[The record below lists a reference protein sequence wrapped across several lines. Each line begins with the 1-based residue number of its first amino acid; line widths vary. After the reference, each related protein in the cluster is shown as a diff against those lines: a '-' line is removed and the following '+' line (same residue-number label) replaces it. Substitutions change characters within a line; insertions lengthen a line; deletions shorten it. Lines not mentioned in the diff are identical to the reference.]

1 MLSISIL
8 GIKDDIDKL
17 KSIDDLKP
25 NYIHLDI
32 MDGLFVSNSVDMSDL
47 PLMNTPKDIHL
58 MVENVKKY
66 VDIYKKYQPEYM
78 TFHLEVNN
86 DIDEIIDYIHSLN
99 IKVGLSIK
107 PSTPVKELSKYLD
120 KVDLILVMSVEPG
133 QGGQSFI
140 MNSIEKVNELNQLR
154 EDNNYK
160 YVIEIDGGI
169 NAVTKKLVPA
179 CDIFVVGSYITSSD
193 DYQSRISS
201 LK

>member
-25 NYIHLDI
+25 NYLHLDI

-58 MVENVKKY
+58 IVENVKKY

-107 PSTPVKELSKYLD
+107 PSTPVRELSKYLD

>member
-25 NYIHLDI
+25 NYLHLDI

-193 DYQSRISS
+193 DYKSRISS

>member
-25 NYIHLDI
+25 NYLHLDI

-107 PSTPVKELSKYLD
+107 PSTPVRELSKYLD